1 VSVKLQLGFALGL
14 FAVFRIIRYR
24 TTPIPIKEMAY
35 LFVTIG
41 ISVINALSSKRISYV
56 ELLFANVIIV
66 GVIYGL
72 EKFNFLKHESC
83 KLVNYEKIELIKQ
96 EKHNEL
102 IADLQDRT
110 GLKINRIE
118 IGKIDFLRDTA
129 LISVYY
135 YTDENQVNLTDEQV
149 KFKDDSDDD

>member
-1 VSVKLQLGFALGL
+1 
-14 FAVFRIIRYR
+14 
-24 TTPIPIKEMAY
+24 
-35 LFVTIG
+35 
-41 ISVINALSSKRISYV
+41 
-56 ELLFANVIIV
+56 
-66 GVIYGL
+66 
-72 EKFNFLKHESC
+72 
-83 KLVNYEKIELIKQ
+83 
-96 EKHNEL
+96 
-102 IADLQDRT
+102 LQDRT